1 MLKKLIAYDFKKTS
15 PAMLAIIA
23 LLFVP
28 EIIGLIIHAIMEKL
42 YYANSVKVDA
52 NTIQVNSDNLPDLY
66 YSLSNMS
73 IVFFLILPAI
83 ATIAAIYM
91 IKYYHKTLYSAQGYL
106 SFTLPSSITEVVS
119 SKMIVVFA
127 WAVIYVIS
135 ATTIIFIGEAIITV
149 VFDPVHGPITLS
161 AVTEL
166 LEALIPLLLLL
177 FLGLF
182 SQLMALFFSM
192 SIGHLCKKH
201 KTGITALTY
210 TGIAIASLII
220 INYNTAACVAKRGT
234 WWWDIS
240 DLFCPANLIFL
251 FILLAGCYFATIKIM
266 NKKLNLE

>member
-1 MLKKLIAYDFKKTS
+1 MLKKLIAYDLKKTR

-23 LLFVP
+23 LLFIP
-28 EIIGLIIHAIMEKL
+28 EIIGLITHAIMEKL

-73 IVFFLILPAI
+73 IVFFLILPTI

-91 IKYYHKTLYSAQGYL
+91 IKYYHKTLYSVQGYL

-135 ATTIIFIGEAIITV
+135 ATTIFFIGEAIITV
-149 VFDPVHGPITLS
+149 VFDPVHGPITLR
-161 AVTEL
+161 AATKLLKEL
-166 LEALIPLLLLL
+166 IPPLLLF
-177 FLGLF
+177 FLGIF
-182 SQLMALFFSM
+182 SQLMALFFCM

-201 KTGITALTY
+201 KTGITVLSY
-210 TGIAIASLII
+210 TAVAIASLFII
-220 INYNTAACVAKRGT
+220 IYNTDASVSKRGT
-234 WWWDIS
+234 WWWSFS
-240 DLFCPANLIFL
+240 DLSCPANLIFL